1 MWLTKNKELMNKLGR
16 SLVDTVISMSV
27 EDYELIREKVEANIK
42 ELNNRPLNTAINI
55 AAGIEIFNLL
65 LAKHGINQFEGYES
79 YIVKNIKE
87 EVLEGGEETKST
99 VERMLVLYNQMLEDG
114 RAGSTEVVKK
124 QGDGLYI
131 KTSEMINEIFDF
143 INKTASAEVVPLKL
157 KDFKKQAMKA
167 GYLIGTGTSSKVI
180 FVNKKSIRY
189 DVYSVE
195 RMKELN
201 IPQIIE
207 PDFAE
212 EASIDKDGKIIQGV
226 F

>member
-1 MWLTKNKELMNKLGR
+1 MWLIKNEILLKKLGR
-16 SLVDTVISMSV
+16 SLIDIVINMTT
-27 EDYELIREKVEANIK
+27 EQYAAIREKAQSNLS

-65 LAKHGINQFEGYES
+65 LAKHGFKVFEGYEEH
-79 YIVKNIKE
+79 IIKNIKD

-99 VERMLVLYNQMLEDG
+99 VERMLLLYNQMLEDG
-114 RAGSTEVVKK
+114 RAGLTEVVKN

-143 INKTASAEVVPLKL
+143 INRTGSAEVVPLKL
-157 KDFKKQAMKA
+157 KDFRKQAMKA
-167 GYLIGTGTSSKVI
+167 GYLIGTGRTSKVI
-180 FVNKKSIRY
+180 KVNGKAVRY
-189 DVYSVE
+189 DVYSID

-201 IPQIIE
+201 VPAIIE
-207 PDFAE
+207 PDFME
-212 EASIDKDGKIIQGV
+212 ETNIDKNGKVIGGV